1 MVSTKGIK
9 PLFLTLVVAAA
20 LGAPGIAAAQAH
32 DHGTAAAAALELN
45 QGKKW
50 QTDEPLRKGMTNMR
64 AALAA
69 DLKTIHA
76 NKATPQ
82 QYEALAAKLNGEVA
96 YVVQNCKLEP
106 KADAELHKVIA
117 EVLGGAEA
125 MEGKDPHADRR
136 AGAVRVAKAL
146 NTYGK
151 YFAHP
156 GWRNV

>member
-1 MVSTKGIK
+1 MRTI
-9 PLFLTLVVAAA
+9 LTRTVLAAA
-20 LGAPGIAAAQAH
+20 LALAFTGPVLAATDAH
-32 DHGTAAAAALELN
+32 DHGAAGSAALELN

-64 AALAA
+64 AALAT
-69 DLKTIHA
+69 DLKVIHA

-96 YVVQNCKLEP
+96 YVVQNCKLDP

-117 EVLGGAEA
+117 EVMGGAEA

-136 AGAVRVAKAL
+136 AGAVRVVKAL

-151 YFAHP
+151 FFNHP
-156 GWRNV
+156 GWRNL

>member
-1 MVSTKGIK
+1 MKTNVIRTA
-9 PLFLTLVVAAA
+9 LAAA
-20 LGAPGIAAAQAH
+20 LALAFAGPVPAATDAH
-32 DHGTAAAAALELN
+32 DHGAAGSAALELN

-50 QTDEPLRKGMTNMR
+50 QTDEPLRKGMTSMR
-64 AALAA
+64 GALAS
-69 DLKTIHA
+69 DLKAIHA
-76 NKATPQ
+76 DKATPQ

-117 EVLGGAEA
+117 EVMGGAEA

-136 AGAVRVAKAL
+136 AGAVRVVKAL

-151 YFAHP
+151 FFNHP
-156 GWRNV
+156 GWRNL